1 MMPPGV
7 HMFTTAELCI
17 LAGIVL
23 LIALVIG
30 WRK

>member
-1 MMPPGV
+1 MLPPGV

-23 LIALVIG
+23 LIALVV
-30 WRK
+30 RKRK